1 MQAIT
6 DQLKIK
12 LADFEAQIRDRNVE
26 LEQTQD
32 QVIAKDE
39 QIMQLRME
47 IEMRQHEESIDEARN
62 QEQKSLRRDFD
73 RAQLQNNKANEEVEW
88 LKKQL
93 VDQKVKLKE
102 ANDENEE
109 LQDKL
114 LEIKSNYINNPQ

>member
-1 MQAIT
+1 MVKDQVRDKQDLIEQFDSHMTTMTEQHQTQVAEMQAVT

-47 IEMRQHEESIDEARN
+47 IEMRQHEESLDEARN

-73 RAQLQNNKANEEVEW
+73 RA
-88 LKKQL
+88 
-93 VDQKVKLKE
+93 
-102 ANDENEE
+102 
-109 LQDKL
+109 
-114 LEIKSNYINNPQ
+114 

>member
-1 MQAIT
+1 M
-6 DQLKIK
+6 
-12 LADFEAQIRDRNVE
+12 E

-47 IEMRQHEESIDEARN
+47 IEMRQHEESLDEARN

-93 VDQKVKLKE
+93 ADQKVKLKE

-114 LEIKSNYINNPQ
+114 LEIKSNYVNNP

>member
-1 MQAIT
+1 M
-6 DQLKIK
+6 
-12 LADFEAQIRDRNVE
+12 E

-39 QIMQLRME
+39 SIMQLRMD
-47 IEMRQHEESIDEARN
+47 IEMRQHEESMDEARN

-93 VDQKVKLKE
+93 TDQKVKLKE

-114 LEIKSNYINNPQ
+114 LEMKSNYINNP

>member
-1 MQAIT
+1 M
-6 DQLKIK
+6 
-12 LADFEAQIRDRNVE
+12 E

-47 IEMRQHEESIDEARN
+47 IEMRQHEESMDEARN

-73 RAQLQNNKANEEVEW
+73 RAQLQNTKANEEVEW

-93 VDQKVKLKE
+93 ADQKVKLKE

-114 LEIKSNYINNPQ
+114 LEIKSNYINNP

>member
-1 MQAIT
+1 M
-6 DQLKIK
+6 
-12 LADFEAQIRDRNVE
+12 E

-47 IEMRQHEESIDEARN
+47 IEMRQHEESLDEARN

-93 VDQKVKLKE
+93 ADQKVKLKE

-114 LEIKSNYINNPQ
+114 LEIKSNYINNP

>member
-1 MQAIT
+1 M
-6 DQLKIK
+6 
-12 LADFEAQIRDRNVE
+12 E

-114 LEIKSNYINNPQ
+114 LEIKSNYINNP

>member
-1 MQAIT
+1 M
-6 DQLKIK
+6 
-12 LADFEAQIRDRNVE
+12 E

-39 QIMQLRME
+39 QIMQLRMD
-47 IEMRQHEESIDEARN
+47 IEMRQHEESLDEARN

-93 VDQKVKLKE
+93 ADQKVKLKE

-114 LEIKSNYINNPQ
+114 LEIKSNYINNP